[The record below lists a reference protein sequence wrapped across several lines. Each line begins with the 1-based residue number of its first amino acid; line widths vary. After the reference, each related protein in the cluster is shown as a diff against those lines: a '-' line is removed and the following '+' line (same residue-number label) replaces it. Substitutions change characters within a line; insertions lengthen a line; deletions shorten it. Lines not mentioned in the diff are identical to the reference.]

1 MIAMRLPTHINSILK
16 GDYDGPSATDRPM
29 TALLHSKV
37 GCVLFAYYAMLFGL
51 RDGVT
56 VFDLRDRVIE
66 IAQILDTRR
75 ELWTP
80 VLRNA

>member
-1 MIAMRLPTHINSILK
+1 M
-16 GDYDGPSATDRPM
+16 TD
-29 TALLHSKV
+29 LLHSKV
-37 GCVLFAYYAMLFGL
+37 GNVLFAYYARLFGL